1 MHVYFCILSPPFR
14 FLPYSLSFLLPS
26 PRFFVSLSRL
36 HVVKSPYCFEI
47 FPNDLLFERENRLRF
62 HTYVDSILK
71 IYKSRSAQHRG
82 GILYGGP
89 RVCKLRRNFHSVM
102 ATRRYG
108 PLPVQRVRS
117 LPQDE
122 WNEPTFGEAATA
134 IGKEGRKKENKE
146 RRREGTEQLSNRVWS
161 ANFHWKRGHTL
172 GVKAVFRFLF
182 LCLSVS
188 LSLSLSRNDFLS
200 LSVATSNKETK
211 KERKMKKKGKGDRSE
226 EKSVDARAQRYAR
239 RVYRTTGA
247 YVEIRPCPNWWRV
260 NPCHIRDLAHIGT

>member
-14 FLPYSLSFLLPS
+14 IVSLSFLLPS

-146 RRREGTEQLSNRVWS
+146 RRREGTEQLSNRV
-161 ANFHWKRGHTL
+161 
-172 GVKAVFRFLF
+172 
-182 LCLSVS
+182 
-188 LSLSLSRNDFLS
+188 
-200 LSVATSNKETK
+200 
-211 KERKMKKKGKGDRSE
+211 
-226 EKSVDARAQRYAR
+226 
-239 RVYRTTGA
+239 
-247 YVEIRPCPNWWRV
+247 
-260 NPCHIRDLAHIGT
+260 